1 MRNILFATCALSL
14 AACVPPA
21 VTAFNGDSVTVK
33 TTASGRS
40 IYSDGEAQKLCQRSG
55 KAVAEF
61 LSTKPIPGTYD
72 QEHLYACL
80 DVWPFRRGG
89 QILARWDYIL

>member
-1 MRNILFATCALSL
+1 MKRTLLAAAALSL
-14 AACVPPA
+14 SACVPPA

-40 IYSDGEAQKLCQRSG
+40 VYSDAEAQKLCQRSG
-55 KAVAEF
+55 KPVAEF
-61 LSTKPIPGTYD
+61 LSSKPVPGTYD

-80 DVWPFRRGG
+80 QV
-89 QILARWDYIL
+89 